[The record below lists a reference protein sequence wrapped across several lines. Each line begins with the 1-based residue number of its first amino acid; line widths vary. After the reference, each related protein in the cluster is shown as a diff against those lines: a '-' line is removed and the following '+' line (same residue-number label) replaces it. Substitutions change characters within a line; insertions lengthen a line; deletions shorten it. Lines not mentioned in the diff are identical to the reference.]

1 MQDGRITISFGSAQL
16 ILTALLC
23 ILKLTEILS
32 ISWWWCFCLI
42 WLPFALFFGV
52 CLLLIVCAFIYAIG
66 AVIID
71 LLKNKR

>member
-1 MQDGRITISFGSAQL
+1 MQDGKITISFGSAQL

-23 ILKLTEILS
+23 ILKLTGILS

-52 CLLLIVCAFIYAIG
+52 CLFLIVCVLIHAIV

-71 LLKNKR
+71 LI